1 MKHITLSA
9 IGERRYDPTA
19 LHSWIL
25 IMKVALITFV
35 LVIIAIGTAIIM
47 LSTWDIPAP
56 SSFVERDISNEK
68 PLR

>member
-1 MKHITLSA
+1 
-9 IGERRYDPTA
+9 
-19 LHSWIL
+19 
-25 IMKVALITFV
+25 MKVAVITLV
-35 LVIIAIGTAIIM
+35 AVIITIGIAITM

>member
-1 MKHITLSA
+1 
-9 IGERRYDPTA
+9 
-19 LHSWIL
+19 
-25 IMKVALITFV
+25 MKVALVTLVVVI
-35 LVIIAIGTAIIM
+35 VIIGSAITW

>member
-1 MKHITLSA
+1 
-9 IGERRYDPTA
+9 
-19 LHSWIL
+19 
-25 IMKVALITFV
+25 MKVALITLFV
-35 LVIIAIGTAIIM
+35 VIFVIGSVVTM